1 MTNSKVIST
10 GGYLPRKVYDNYY
23 MESIVDTSDEWILT
37 RTGIRERHIAADDE
51 LTTDL
56 ALIASE
62 KAIKNSNL
70 NEDQIDAI
78 IMATTTPDRTFP
90 SSAVILQKKL
100 GIGSN
105 CFSFDVQAVCC
116 GFIYALDIADSIIKC
131 KKAKNVLVVG
141 AETISRLLDWKDRN
155 SCILFG
161 DGAGAV
167 ILQATE
173 EDTGIIA
180 TTLHSDGQYVDFL
193 HTDGGVSMN
202 QISGKIRMNGSEIFK
217 LAVNKMSECILESL
231 NKCNLTKNDLDLLIP
246 HQANQRIIT
255 GIAKKLDIDEK
266 KVVSVI
272 GEHGNTS
279 GASIPLALDY
289 AVRENKLKGGDI
301 VALEGLGGGLTWG
314 SIILKW

>member
-10 GGYLPRKVYDNYY
+10 GGYLPKKVYDNYY

-37 RTGIRERHIAADDE
+37 RTGIRKRHIAADGE

-62 KAIKNSNL
+62 NAIKNSSL
-70 NEDQIDAI
+70 NKDQIDAI

-90 SSAVILQKKL
+90 SSAVILQEKL
-100 GIGSN
+100 GIGSS

-116 GFIYALDIADSIIKC
+116 GFIYALDIADSIIKS

-141 AETISRLLDWKDRN
+141 AETISRLVDWKDRN

-173 EDTGIIA
+173 EDTGII
-180 TTLHSDGQYVDFL
+180 
-193 HTDGGVSMN
+193 
-202 QISGKIRMNGSEIFK
+202 EIGR
-217 LAVNKMSECILESL
+217 AHV
-231 NKCNLTKNDLDLLIP
+231 
-246 HQANQRIIT
+246 
-255 GIAKKLDIDEK
+255 
-266 KVVSVI
+266 
-272 GEHGNTS
+272 
-279 GASIPLALDY
+279 
-289 AVRENKLKGGDI
+289 
-301 VALEGLGGGLTWG
+301 
-314 SIILKW
+314 